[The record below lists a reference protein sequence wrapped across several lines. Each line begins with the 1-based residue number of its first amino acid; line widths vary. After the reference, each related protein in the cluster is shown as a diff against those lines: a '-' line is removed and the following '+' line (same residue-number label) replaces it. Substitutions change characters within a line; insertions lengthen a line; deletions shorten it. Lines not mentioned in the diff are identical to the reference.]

1 MSASTRCK
9 SGLTADTPQG
19 STPSP
24 TFALSIEQIDQADG
38 IIGSAPLSLH
48 TSLHQEEIART
59 AWPVPRPPIQ
69 KNRFGLPVRRGWI
82 AVGVLVAVALTSAGG
97 YLAYL
102 NTLPTAV
109 TFSVASGQKEV
120 ATDTRLELSF
130 NRPVALDSL
139 RKSFSIEPATN
150 GAIVSVSG
158 QDRYQFVPAQPLLD
172 LTSYT
177 LALRAF
183 TDTTKHPVKPSH
195 WTFTTTIVPRIT
207 SVTGAGGAP
216 ITDGSEV
223 QPGTTITFAFNDV
236 MVPSTV
242 KMMLGTRALTL
253 SWATDSRSATVSTQ
267 GIPSGPFV
275 VKIGA
280 GATDVT
286 GHTIKSSWTLVTGLY
301 YRDQEH
307 TTLLKYPALI
317 QIPND
322 ADAVDQNGLQGA
334 DMVYEYLAEGGIT
347 RLTAIYGNAPDLI
360 GPIRSSRLVSLK
372 LGRHYKG
379 VLFQSGES
387 SVTQTAAG
395 SDPVP
400 QFFDTIG
407 YTFRSNSRYAPD
419 DLMITGDGVNR
430 AETKFYPNLP
440 AFSIPKA
447 RPSPSGGTPA
457 TSVTVSEHSSSYTYD
472 PLMGTYQKT
481 ENGHAYR
488 DAKSR
493 QPLRIEMLVVM
504 HTRVTQLNVSDGHGS
519 FIHDFDLDSTGS
531 ADIYYKGQRY
541 AGAWSGADTHSPI
554 TFTTADGQ
562 ALSVPPGLV
571 WVDVAA

>member
-1 MSASTRCK
+1 
-9 SGLTADTPQG
+9 
-19 STPSP
+19 
-24 TFALSIEQIDQADG
+24 
-38 IIGSAPLSLH
+38 LSLD
-48 TSLHQEEIART
+48 TSLHQEEIAQT
-59 AWPVPRPPIQ
+59 AWPAPRPPIR
-69 KNRFGLPVRRGWI
+69 KNRFGLPMRRGWI
-82 AVGVLVAVALTSAGG
+82 AVAALVAVAFTSAGG

-109 TFSVASGQKEV
+109 TLSVASGQKEV
-120 ATDTRLELSF
+120 PTDARLVFSF
-130 NRPVALDSL
+130 NRSVALDSL
-139 RKSFSIEPATN
+139 QKSFSIEPATT
-150 GAIVSVSG
+150 GAFVSVSG

-177 LALRAF
+177 LTLRSF
-183 TDTTKHPVKPSH
+183 GDTTRHPVKAAH

-216 ITDGSEV
+216 ITDGSEL
-223 QPGTTITFAFNDV
+223 QPGTTITFAFNDA

-242 KMMLGTRALTL
+242 KMTLGAQALTL
-253 SWATDSRSATVSTQ
+253 NWAKDSRGATVATQ

-275 VKIGA
+275 VKLGS
-280 GATDVT
+280 GATDST
-286 GHTIKSSWTLVTGLY
+286 GHTIKATWTLVTGLY

-307 TTLLKYPALI
+307 TTPLKYPALI

-322 ADAVDQNGLQGA
+322 ADAVDQNGLQAA

-372 LGRHYKG
+372 LGRHYRG

-387 SVTQTAAG
+387 SVTQAAAG

-400 QFFDTIG
+400 QFFDTVG

-430 AETKFYPNLP
+430 VETKLYPNLP
-440 AFSIPKA
+440 AFSISKA
-447 RPSPSGGTPA
+447 RPSPTGGTPA

-472 PLMGTYQKT
+472 PIMGTYQKT

-493 QPLRIEMLVVM
+493 LPLRIEMLIVM
-504 HTRVTQLNVSDGHGS
+504 HTQVTELNVSDGHGS
-519 FIHDFDLDSTGS
+519 LIHDFNLDSTGS

-541 AGAWSGADTHSPI
+541 AGAWSGADSHSPI

-562 ALSVPPGLV
+562 ALSLPPGLV
-571 WVDVAA
+571 WVDVTS